1 MVDNN
6 ITWIGE
12 KRTKEPMFADQIF
25 ELPSDDNTLIAT
37 ASFDATTRLWDANT
51 GENLAIFKG
60 QLLSPHSVMFTNDG
74 KRLFVGTGEGTVK
87 VWDIATKNELMTL
100 DTKLKTSVRKIYLK
114 DNGNLILL
122 SGFSGNIL
130 SKYYSVKSVY
140 N

>member
-1 MVDNN
+1 MARYYNLDSKSKLLELKGHTQQVVDSV
-6 ITWIGE
+6 I
-12 KRTKEPMFADQIF
+12 
-25 ELPSDDNTLIAT
+25 SDDNTLIAT

-100 DTKLKTSVRKIYLK
+100 DTKLKTSVRKIRLK

-130 SKYYSVKSVY
+130 SKYYSVK
-140 N
+140 